1 MKPARPG
8 GEPPPSPRRLGVPRG
23 IRLPLVLV
31 VIWEAWFAVS
41 DSASSS
47 LAPPSQVVAAF
58 FSLWMDGSM
67 FTATIQTIAATLIG
81 LAIGGALGIVGG
93 LFLGLSR
100 TFDRLMEVTVEV
112 SRPIPPVALIPIA
125 LMVFGFGYRLET
137 SIIAFSVVWPVM
149 ILTRSAIIGVE
160 PQLKEFASLLQLSL
174 WDRIRKIIL
183 PATLPALFVAL
194 RLGASIALIL
204 AITVEITINPIG
216 LGSGIMTAR
225 MSLNPAYMLAYL
237 VWIGLIGL
245 ALNASLL
252 AMQRRWFDYSRPAG
266 GVQ

>member
-1 MKPARPG
+1 MTAARRDS
-8 GEPPPSPRRLGVPRG
+8 EPTPSPRRRIVPRG
-23 IRLPLVLV
+23 LRLPLVLIV
-31 VIWEAWFAVS
+31 MWEGWFTVS
-41 DSASSS
+41 DSAGTS
-47 LAPPSQVVAAF
+47 LAPPSQIAAAF

-67 FTATIQTIAATLIG
+67 LTATLQTIAATLIG
-81 LAIGGALGIVGG
+81 LAIGGTLGIVSG

-100 TFDRLMEVTVEV
+100 SFDRLMEVTVEV

-125 LMVFGFGYRLET
+125 LMIFGFGYRLET

-149 ILTRSAIIGVE
+149 ILTRSAINSVE
-160 PQLKEFASLLQLSL
+160 PQLKEYASLLRLSL
-174 WDRIRKIIL
+174 WDKIRKIIL
-183 PATLPALFVAL
+183 PATLPTLFVAL

-252 AMQRRWFDYSRPAG
+252 ALQRRWFDYTRPRG
-266 GVQ
+266 GAR